1 MTTEITLVH
10 IVSGLIGGLIRAV
23 VGITKD
29 KSFTPDKFK
38 FQWQYFAVSLL
49 VASIIGITSGII
61 ADGDWRISFLAGYAG
76 TDFLE
81 NLYKLKFKE
90 FFKSK

>member
-1 MTTEITLVH
+1 MTTEITLTH
-10 IVSGLIGGLIRAV
+10 IISGLFGGLIRAV

-29 KSFTPDKFK
+29 KSFSPDKFK
-38 FQWQYFAVSLL
+38 FQWQYFLVSLL
-49 VASIIGITSGII
+49 VAAIVGITSGII
-61 ADGDWRISFLAGYAG
+61 GDGDWRISFLAGYAG

-90 FFKSK
+90 FFKS

>member
-1 MTTEITLVH
+1 MEVTFAH
-10 IVSGLIGGLIRAV
+10 IISGLIGGLIRAL

-38 FQWQYFAVSLL
+38 FQWQYFSYSLL
-49 VASIIGITSGII
+49 ISVIVGVISGII
-61 ADGDWRISFLAGYAG
+61 ADGDWRISLLAGYAG

-81 NLYKLKFKE
+81 GLYKLKFSE
-90 FFKSK
+90 FFKIPKV

>member
-1 MTTEITLVH
+1 MTTEITLTH

-38 FQWQYFAVSLL
+38 FQWQYFLVSLL
-49 VASIIGITSGII
+49 VASIVGITSGTI

-90 FFKSK
+90 FFKS

>member
-1 MTTEITLVH
+1 MVEVTTSYI
-10 IVSGLIGGLIRAV
+10 ISGLVGGLVRAI

-38 FQWQYFAVSLL
+38 FQWQYFVVSLL
-49 VASIIGITSGII
+49 VASVVGITFGII
-61 ADGDWRISFLAGYAG
+61 AYGDWRISFLAGYAG

-81 NLYKLKFKE
+81 NLYKLKFIV
-90 FFKSK
+90 FFKGK